1 MLEDLTP
8 QDRRT
13 SCKVREVM
21 ETLEP
26 KDQEHF
32 KAYLADWD
40 NWSTNGLSKGL
51 ASKGIRISAN
61 TIMKHRIGTCSC

>member
-8 QDRRT
+8 HDRRT
-13 SCKVREVM
+13 SCKVREVI

-26 KDQEHF
+26 TDQDIL
-32 KAYLADWD
+32 KKYLQDWD
-40 NWSTNGLSKGL
+40 NWSSNGLSKGL

-61 TIMKHRIGTCSC
+61 TIMKHRTGTCSC